1 MRRPDT
7 AYVNG
12 KVYTVDGKF
21 SVVSAFCV
29 EGDRFVAAGTDDEI
43 RALCTPETKIVDLG
57 GKCVL
62 PGLIDSHLHVNN
74 TGAMKMELN
83 IVGRQREEIVAM
95 VAEAYKAAKPGE
107 WIVGRGWLNDEWND
121 KSFPTKEEL
130 DAVAPDI
137 PVYLKRAC
145 GHAAWVNSAAFAAV
159 GVTNETPDPTGG
171 EYLRRDGGELLGTV
185 TDQAQDP
192 FNKAIPPY
200 NKEQLQRIVLLA
212 QEGFFAAG
220 LTTVH
225 DAGTAEEWIQAW
237 EELYQ
242 KHELKLRIYASM
254 RVVGRPNYQELMEGS
269 MRYFQKGLRIGMYDN
284 RLTARSYKISGD
296 GSLGARSAWMLE
308 DYDDR
313 PGHKGNGKWTAPA
326 HRARADAL
334 SRRHPAL

>member
-43 RALCTPETKIVDLG
+43 RALCTPETKIIDLG

-225 DAGTAEEWIQAW
+225 ASAHRPARAGG
-237 EELYQ
+237 L
-242 KHELKLRIYASM
+242 LR
-254 RVVGRPNYQELMEGS
+254 R
-269 MRYFQKGLRIGMYDN
+269 
-284 RLTARSYKISGD
+284 
-296 GSLGARSAWMLE
+296 GA
-308 DYDDR
+308 DDR
-313 PGHKGNGKWTAPA
+313 PRRRHSRGMDSGVGGALSEARAQAAHIREHEGRRPPELPGAYGRLDALLPEGAA
-326 HRARADAL
+326 HRHVRQQADGAL
-334 SRRHPAL
+334 V

>member
-171 EYLRRDGGELLGTV
+171 E
-185 TDQAQDP
+185 
-192 FNKAIPPY
+192 
-200 NKEQLQRIVLLA
+200 
-212 QEGFFAAG
+212 
-220 LTTVH
+220 
-225 DAGTAEEWIQAW
+225 
-237 EELYQ
+237 
-242 KHELKLRIYASM
+242 
-254 RVVGRPNYQELMEGS
+254 
-269 MRYFQKGLRIGMYDN
+269 
-284 RLTARSYKISGD
+284 
-296 GSLGARSAWMLE
+296 
-308 DYDDR
+308 
-313 PGHKGNGKWTAPA
+313 
-326 HRARADAL
+326 
-334 SRRHPAL
+334 